1 MVLDYEIL
9 TMDTTVVA
17 EPVVVVP
24 ARKPPEVLP
33 FTFQIDAPP
42 PMPPPLPPPYTPHV
56 PPQLPQPPPP

>member
-1 MVLDYEIL
+1 
-9 TMDTTVVA
+9 MDTTVVA